1 MKRVSNKIK
10 FKMHINSLSGKVI
23 IIITTFI
30 ILCAVSW
37 TIIMFINMSGNA
49 KDIAIKGRKN
59 LYENFF
65 AKCNDI
71 QEVCNLAKQT
81 IEQNDSIK
89 DYIKLRQKGEE
100 LSSSEKSIFTKKS
113 CLPLKP

>member
-49 KDIAIKGRKN
+49 KDIALKDEKIYMK
-59 LYENFF
+59 NFF
-65 AKCNDI
+65 AKC
-71 QEVCNLAKQT
+71 Q
-81 IEQNDSIK
+81 
-89 DYIKLRQKGEE
+89 
-100 LSSSEKSIFTKKS
+100 
-113 CLPLKP
+113 